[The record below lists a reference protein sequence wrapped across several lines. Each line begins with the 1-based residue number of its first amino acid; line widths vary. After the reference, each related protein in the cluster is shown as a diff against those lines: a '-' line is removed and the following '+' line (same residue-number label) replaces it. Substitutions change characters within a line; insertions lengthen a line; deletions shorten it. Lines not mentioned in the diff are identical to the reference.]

1 MSLHGEEVYKYLIYL
16 NDAYKRAIID
26 SQGQEESYW
35 DVENSLNT
43 LLWNGRGCAF
53 GGQYGMQKT
62 EQSWGMREIGK
73 NCKAA
78 LLPFVDI

>member
-1 MSLHGEEVYKYLIYL
+1 MALSLHGEEVYKYLIYL

-43 LLWNGRGCAF
+43 LLWNGRDVLSVGSMVCRQQNSH
-53 GGQYGMQKT
+53 GG
-62 EQSWGMREIGK
+62 
-73 NCKAA
+73 
-78 LLPFVDI
+78 